1 MNISKAI
8 RIFKLNRSILNKNN
22 KISKKIQNLEIQDI
36 MQDSRLIKK
45 NDCYFCFAKDV
56 KLIDKYISDAI
67 NNGAI
72 MIVANFN
79 DCQDLSN
86 KLVDK
91 FGDKVVMVKYI
102 NVLRLMMLFIKK
114 IYYPLPR
121 NMYAVTGTNGKTST
135 VDFIRQICCN
145 NNIYSAS
152 IGTLGTIIS
161 DNHPEKDKIE
171 SELLKSGL
179 TTPEVNIVYK
189 NLATLKKYN
198 INNVAIE
205 ASSIGIEQGRL
216 ADIRFRIVIFTN
228 FSQDHLDYHGNLESY
243 FKAKLQIFLTRSLE
257 LKFAVINC
265 DLKEYERIAEC
276 AKANSFNIVNFGYD
290 AVGIKNNIQIN
301 LITNTNKG
309 QKVLVTAMSNNIEFE
324 TKILGNFQIY
334 NMIGALIA
342 VSIFNSF
349 SKKLFL
355 ENIPNLSNLKP
366 IIGRMEFVANVNKA
380 KIFIDYAHTPDALEK
395 SIDLLIDYR
404 KNIKATKNIKIIIV
418 FGCGG
423 NRDAQKR
430 PLMGKIAVDKADIV
444 IVTDD
449 NPRNE
454 NAGEIRKDIISGCST
469 SDKLIEIPNRKNAI
483 IEAIKMLKESDIL
496 LIAGKGHE
504 KYQIIGNRSYKFDER
519 EIVAKAIKDMSKSK
533 SNVLS

>member
-1 MNISKAI
+1 MNISKAVK
-8 RIFKLNRSILNKNN
+8 IFKLNYNILNKNN
-22 KISKKIQNLEIQDI
+22 KISKKIQNIEISNI

-45 NDCYFCFAKDV
+45 NDCYFCLTKDI
-56 KLIDKYISDAI
+56 KLIDKYTSDAI

-72 MIVANFN
+72 MIVADFT
-79 DCQDLSN
+79 DCQELSN
-86 KLVDK
+86 NLVNK
-91 FGDKVVMVKYI
+91 FGNKVVIIKYT
-102 NVLRLMMLFIKK
+102 NVLRLMMLFLKR
-114 IYYPLPR
+114 IYYPLPH
-121 NMYAVTGTNGKTST
+121 NIYAVTGTNGKTST

-161 DNHPEKDKIE
+161 NNHPEKCKIE
-171 SELLKSGL
+171 SELLKSSL
-179 TTPEVNIVYK
+179 TTPEVNIIYK
-189 NLATLKKYN
+189 NLAILKKYN

-243 FKAKLQIFLTRSLE
+243 FKAKLQIFSTRSSE
-257 LKFAVINC
+257 SKFAVINC

-276 AKANSFNIVNFGYD
+276 ARANSFNIVNFGYD

-309 QKVLVTAMSNNIEFE
+309 QKVLITAMGNNIEFE

-349 SKKLFL
+349 SKRLFL
-355 ENIPNLSNLKP
+355 ENIANLSNLKP

-395 SIDLLIDYR
+395 SIDLLIEYR
-404 KNIKATKNIKIIIV
+404 KNIKNSKNIKIIVV

-423 NRDAQKR
+423 NRDAKKR
-430 PLMGKIAVDKADIV
+430 PLMGKIAIDRADIV
-444 IVTDD
+444 VVTDD

-454 NAGEIRKDIISGCST
+454 DAEEIRKDIISGCGI

-483 IEAIKMLKESDIL
+483 IKAIKMLKESDIL

-504 KYQIIGNRSYKFDER
+504 KYQIIGSRNYKFDEG
-519 EIVAKAIKDMSKSK
+519 EIVEKAIQKYIKQ
-533 SNVLS
+533 